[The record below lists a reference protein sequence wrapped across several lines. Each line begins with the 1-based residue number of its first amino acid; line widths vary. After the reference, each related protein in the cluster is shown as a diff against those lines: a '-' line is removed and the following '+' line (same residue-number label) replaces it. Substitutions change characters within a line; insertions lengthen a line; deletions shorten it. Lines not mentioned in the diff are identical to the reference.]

1 MLKKMH
7 TMWHKSFSLLDLRSE
22 LAHVWHCFFKWWFRI
37 AIILER
43 LKKCTSHAPLL
54 VMGLDWFSFA
64 KWYFCTDLYI
74 GKPACCYM
82 PDDKSS
88 MVNLLQCIMWCGYEL
103 CLWERNLK
111 LTVTLSI
118 QESTAYHTILG
129 FSLENLLLDQLK
141 IPKLIC
147 FLILVTFL
155 LDIVFDIV
163 RRNSFLVAPGS

>member
-7 TMWHKSFSLLDLRSE
+7 MMWHKSFSLLDLRSE
-22 LAHVWHCFFKWWFRI
+22 LAHVWHIVSLNDDLGLQLSQNC
-37 AIILER
+37 
-43 LKKCTSHAPLL
+43 KKCLL
-54 VMGLDWFSFA
+54 VMGFDWFSFA

-74 GKPACCYM
+74 IKPACCYM

-88 MVNLLQCIMWCGYEL
+88 MVNLFQCIMWCGYEL
-103 CLWERNLK
+103 CLWERHLK

-129 FSLENLLLDQLK
+129 VSLENLVLDQLK
-141 IPKLIC
+141 IPKLIY
-147 FLILVTFL
+147 FLILITFL
-155 LDIVFDIV
+155 FDIVFDIV